1 MRKLWRGPSL
11 FTASLKV
18 LCGFPSIY
26 FETLQPQSSA
36 TFRPLHG
43 PVFSTERVRRVARKR
58 SRGLAVIAIVAVVL
72 VGVGYWY
79 HLSTQRT
86 VPAGILSGNG
96 RVEAD
101 EIQVAAKY
109 AGRVAEINF
118 EEGDLVKQGQIL
130 ARMDTKETEAAE
142 RAAAAQV
149 AARQKDADA
158 ARSEI
163 GRRQAALELANS
175 ELARGVTLVATNAVS
190 QQRVEQL
197 TAAQKSAQDALAAAR
212 SQLESAD
219 AATAAAKAEDERLQH
234 VIADGIL
241 TASKPGRILYK
252 LADLGE
258 TLPAGGSVATL
269 LDLSNVYMTLFL
281 PSDLAAKV
289 PVNAPG
295 RIVLDAAPNRP
306 VPGNVSYVS
315 PQAQFTP
322 KQVEVQ
328 SERERMMY
336 RVKVRIPD
344 PLVQKFINIVKTGI
358 TGVAYVKADSNAQWP
373 SWLES
378 DLTTGTDAK

>member
-1 MRKLWRGPSL
+1 M
-11 FTASLKV
+11 
-18 LCGFPSIY
+18 
-26 FETLQPQSSA
+26 
-36 TFRPLHG
+36 
-43 PVFSTERVRRVARKR
+43 ARKR
-58 SRGLAVIAIVAVVL
+58 SRVVIAVGVVGAAL
-72 VGVGYWY
+72 VGAGYWY

-101 EIQVAAKY
+101 EIQIAAKY
-109 AGRVAEINF
+109 AGRVAEIDF
-118 EEGDLVKQGQIL
+118 EEGDLVKQGQVL

-149 AARQKDADA
+149 SARQRDGDA

-197 TAAQKSAQDALAAAR
+197 TAAQKSAQDALAAAK
-212 SQLESAD
+212 SQADAAD
-219 AATAAAKAEDERLQH
+219 AATVAAKAEDERLQH
-234 VIADGIL
+234 TIADGTL

-252 LADLGE
+252 LADVGE
-258 TLPAGGSVATL
+258 TIPAGGSVATL

-289 PVNAPG
+289 PVNASS

-306 VPGNVSYVS
+306 VPGSVSYVS

-322 KQVEVQ
+322 KQVEVK

-344 PLVQKFINIVKTGI
+344 TLVQKFINVVKTGI
-358 TGVAYVKADSNAQWP
+358 TGVAYVKADSNAAWP
-373 SWLES
+373 SWLDS

>member
-1 MRKLWRGPSL
+1 M
-11 FTASLKV
+11 
-18 LCGFPSIY
+18 
-26 FETLQPQSSA
+26 
-36 TFRPLHG
+36 
-43 PVFSTERVRRVARKR
+43 ARKR
-58 SRGLAVIAIVAVVL
+58 SRALIGVVI
-72 VGVGYWY
+72 VGVVVIGAGYWY

-86 VPAGILSGNG
+86 LPAGILSGNG
-96 RVEAD
+96 RLEAD

-109 AGRVAEINF
+109 AGRIAEIDF
-118 EEGDLVKQGQIL
+118 QEGDLVKQGQIL

-149 AARQKDADA
+149 SARQRDADA

-163 GRRQAALELANS
+163 GRRQAALDLANS
-175 ELARGVTLVATNAVS
+175 ELARGITLVATNAVS

-197 TAAQKSAQDALAAAR
+197 TAAQKSAQDALAAAK
-212 SQLESAD
+212 SQVEAAD

-234 VIADGIL
+234 TIADGTL
-241 TASKPGRILYK
+241 TASKSGRILYK
-252 LADLGE
+252 LADAGE

-269 LDLSNVYMTLFL
+269 LDLGNVYMTLFL

-295 RIVLDAAPNRP
+295 RIVLDAAPNRA
-306 VPGNVSYVS
+306 VPGNVSYIS

-322 KQVEVQ
+322 KQVEVK

-344 PLVQKFINIVKTGI
+344 ALIQKFIDVVKTGVP
-358 TGVAYVKADSNAQWP
+358 GVAYVKADPNAQWP
-373 SWLES
+373 TWLES
-378 DLTTGTDAK
+378 DLTTGTDPK

>member
-1 MRKLWRGPSL
+1 M
-11 FTASLKV
+11 
-18 LCGFPSIY
+18 I
-26 FETLQPQSSA
+26 
-36 TFRPLHG
+36 
-43 PVFSTERVRRVARKR
+43 VA
-58 SRGLAVIAIVAVVL
+58 GVVAVVL
-72 VGVGYWY
+72 IGSGYWY

-96 RVEAD
+96 RLEAD
-101 EIQVAAKY
+101 EIQIAAKY
-109 AGRVAEINF
+109 AGRVAQIDF
-118 EEGDLVKQGQIL
+118 QEGDLVKAGQVL

-142 RAAAAQV
+142 RAAVAQV
-149 AARQKDADA
+149 SAREKDGEA

-175 ELARGVTLVATNAVS
+175 ELARGITLVATNAVS

-197 TAAQKSAQDALAAAR
+197 TAAQKSAQDSLAAAR
-212 SQLESAD
+212 SQADAAD
-219 AATAAAKAEDERLQH
+219 AATASAKAEDERLLH
-234 VIADGIL
+234 VIADGTL

-252 LADLGE
+252 LADVGE

-281 PSDLAAKV
+281 PSDLAARV
-289 PVNAPG
+289 PMNASS
-295 RIVLDAAPNRP
+295 RIVLDAAPNRS

-344 PLVQKFINIVKTGI
+344 ALIQKFIDVVKTGV
-358 TGVAYVKADSNAQWP
+358 TGVAYVKADSKAQWP
-373 SWLES
+373 SWLDS
-378 DLTTGTDAK
+378 DLTTGADAK